1 MKRIKAACLCQTLH
15 FMIKEDI
22 EQDYAVKMVKDEVD
36 RYKAALNHQKTRY
49 RIDEETTQPD
59 GSVILKIVKQYNG
72 NDVGN
77 YLNRT

>member
-36 RYKAALNHQKTRY
+36 RYKARLIIRRPGTELTR
-49 RIDEETTQPD
+49 
-59 GSVILKIVKQYNG
+59 KQLSRM
-72 NDVGN
+72 VP
-77 YLNRT
+77 LSSKSSSSITATMLATI